1 MNKEIA
7 SAGFVRAAKKYN
19 GPITLGKSRVLF
31 VFERKE
37 VNVD

>member
-19 GPITLGKSRVLF
+19 GPITLGKSRVLS
-31 VFERKE
+31 VFERK
-37 VNVD
+37 